1 MVENVVLAGWNSY
14 SPQKYIQTFTNYT
27 TSQVLFSLFKMME
40 NALEDRDAVG
50 VSDAVLLDDP
60 NDTAAFIENL
70 RKRFRGDL
78 IYVSL
83 R

>member
-1 MVENVVLAGWNSY
+1 
-14 SPQKYIQTFTNYT
+14 
-27 TSQVLFSLFKMME
+27 ME

>member
-1 MVENVVLAGWNSY
+1 VLLNKS
-14 SPQKYIQTFTNYT
+14 
-27 TSQVLFSLFKMME
+27 FKMME

-60 NDTAAFIENL
+60 NDTPAFIENL

-78 IYVSL
+78 IYVSTL
-83 R
+83 SSFLKLLKNARSSVK

>member
-1 MVENVVLAGWNSY
+1 
-14 SPQKYIQTFTNYT
+14 
-27 TSQVLFSLFKMME
+27 ME
-40 NALEDRDAVG
+40 NALEDREAVG

-78 IYVSL
+78 IYVSFHIFFVL
-83 R
+83 FLKQYLNSDRLLSLMF